1 MAKQKTAPVA
11 AASSAQASDGGGAPT
26 DQQQQQQA
34 GSGRPATQLEQLAR
48 LLLPPAWARRFIFV
62 AVIIYL
68 TPMLLAHWVDTSTR
82 IVRFIRSF
90 TSGR

>member
-11 AASSAQASDGGGAPT
+11 SSAQASDGGASTG
-26 DQQQQQQA
+26 QQQQQA
-34 GSGRPATQLEQLAR
+34 GSGRPATQLEQLAG
-48 LLLPPAWARRFIFV
+48 LLVPPAWARRIIFV

-82 IVRFIRSF
+82 IIRFIQSF

>member
-11 AASSAQASDGGGAPT
+11 SSAQASDGGAPA
-26 DQQQQQQA
+26 DQQQQA
-34 GSGRPATQLEQLAR
+34 GSGRPATQLEQLAG
-48 LLLPPAWARRFIFV
+48 LLVPPAWARRIIFV

-68 TPMLLAHWVDTSTR
+68 TPMLLAHWVETSTR
-82 IVRFIRSF
+82 IIRFIQSF